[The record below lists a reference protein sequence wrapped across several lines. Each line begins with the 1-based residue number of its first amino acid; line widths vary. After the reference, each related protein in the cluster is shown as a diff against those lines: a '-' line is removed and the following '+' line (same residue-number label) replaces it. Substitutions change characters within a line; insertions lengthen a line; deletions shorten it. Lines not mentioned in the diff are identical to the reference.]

1 MNKHAP
7 KKRKSVRGVSN
18 AIMRRSRLKN
28 KANNKTKKPIDI
40 SNLKKQRNYVVNLNK
55 QATFEFLVLIT
66 LLTANSFG

>member
-28 KANNKTKKPIDI
+28 KANKTKKPLDI